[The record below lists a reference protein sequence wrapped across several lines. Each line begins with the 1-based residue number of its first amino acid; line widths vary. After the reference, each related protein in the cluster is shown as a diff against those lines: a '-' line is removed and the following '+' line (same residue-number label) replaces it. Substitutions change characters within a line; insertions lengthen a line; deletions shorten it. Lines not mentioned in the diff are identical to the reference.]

1 MWVLAQTTQPG
12 GAPWYAAEFLSNPL
26 WAWAVLLGV
35 LVATLA
41 LGRLVSFI
49 LTMHGGKLIDRG
61 RFVALGMALRCL
73 SKPVG
78 LLIFAGGLYSAG
90 GFLRLDFVLFV
101 EGTGDTAKV
110 RDLGWLWLASCRTLA
125 VLAIGWAIYRLV
137 DILEFFLLRWTSRTR
152 TQLDD
157 QLVPIIRKALRIFTV
172 IVVVLFVAQNI
183 FNMKIGPL
191 LAGLGLGGLAF
202 ALAAQDPIKNFF
214 GSVTIFADRPFQ
226 MGERVKIGEHDG
238 VVEDVGFRST
248 RIRTLTGHLVTVP
261 NAAVAGAPVENI
273 GRRPYIR
280 RVLNVT
286 VTYDT
291 PPEKMK
297 LAVDILRG
305 MLAARKDHFPPDM
318 PGQVYFS
325 EFNADSLNIVT
336 YYWFAPPDW
345 WQYLAFTHEFNM
357 ELLERFNAEGIEFAF
372 PTQTLYVKGQG
383 PVTADVRLVDGE
395 RGRK

>member
-1 MWVLAQTTQPG
+1 MWILAQTTQP
-12 GAPWYAAEFLSNPL
+12 AAANWYAAEFLNNPL
-26 WAWAVLLGV
+26 WSWAALFGA

-41 LGRLVSFI
+41 VGRLISFI
-49 LTMHGGKLIDRG
+49 LAAHGGKLVDGG
-61 RFVALGMALRCL
+61 RFVALGMVLRCL
-73 SKPVG
+73 AKPAG
-78 LLIFAGGLYSAG
+78 LIILAGGLYSAG
-90 GFLRLDFVLFV
+90 AFMKLDYVLYV
-101 EGTGDTAKV
+101 EGAGDAAKV
-110 RDLGWLWLASCRTLA
+110 RDLGWLWLAACRTFA
-125 VLAIGWAIYRLV
+125 ALAIGWAVYRLV
-137 DILEFFLLRWTSRTR
+137 DVLEFFLLRWTSRTR

-183 FNMKIGPL
+183 FSMKIGPL

-226 MGERVKIGEHDG
+226 MGERVKIGEHSG
-238 VVEDVGFRST
+238 TVEDVGFRST
-248 RIRTLTGHLVTVP
+248 RIRTRAGHLVTVP
-261 NAAVAGAPVENI
+261 NAMVAGAPVENI
-273 GRRPYIR
+273 SRRPYIR

-291 PPEKMK
+291 PPEKMNR
-297 LAVDILRG
+297 AVDILRE
-305 MLAARKDHFPPDM
+305 MVAARKDHFPPDR

-325 EFNADSLNIVT
+325 EFNADSLNIVA
-336 YYWFAPPDW
+336 YYWFTPPDW
-345 WQYLAFTHEFNM
+345 WEYLAFTHEFNM

-372 PTQTLYVKGQG
+372 PTQTLYVKGEG
-383 PVTADVRLVDGE
+383 PITADVRLVDGE